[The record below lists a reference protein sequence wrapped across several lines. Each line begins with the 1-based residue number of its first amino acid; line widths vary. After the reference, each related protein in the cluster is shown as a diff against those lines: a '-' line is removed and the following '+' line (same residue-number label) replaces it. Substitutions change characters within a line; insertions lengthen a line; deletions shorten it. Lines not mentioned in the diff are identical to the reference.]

1 MVMAVALMQVG
12 WSIARSGVMLV
23 VVALMQVGT
32 SRGVECDGNNYTH
45 SKVNVATYDR
55 HVQEMT
61 KHAKVNLNHEQ

>member
-1 MVMAVALMQVG
+1 MVMVVAVMQVG
-12 WSIARSGVMLV
+12 CCIARSGVMFI

-45 SKVNVATYDR
+45 SEVNVATYDR

-61 KHAKVNLNHEQ
+61 KHAKANLSHEQ